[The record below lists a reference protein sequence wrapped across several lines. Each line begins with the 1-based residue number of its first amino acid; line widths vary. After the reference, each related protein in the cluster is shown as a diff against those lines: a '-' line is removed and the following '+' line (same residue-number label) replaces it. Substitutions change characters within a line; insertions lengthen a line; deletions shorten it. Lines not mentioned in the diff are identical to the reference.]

1 MHIFLAIIVF
11 VLFALDSLLLLGL
24 GGVGFLSGFTAA
36 NTFATSIAILI
47 QLPIFYFIIY
57 KSYIGPV
64 HHLNKEIA
72 KFMTGM
78 QEDIHIEPNSL
89 SHGMNSLT
97 TFFIKSL
104 QILKVFK
111 EELRDGRKLRSE
123 VEIASEIQK
132 HILDKEE
139 VTVPSLEIAMATAS
153 ATEVGGDSYDIIAGK
168 DGNYYVYVGDVTG
181 HGVPSG
187 FVMMTVNALISALSL
202 NEDNGAKILA
212 DTNRILK
219 PRVKQNMMMSCVM
232 LRWDAPHKALYYTG
246 AGHEYILVYKAHE
259 QKVYKVKT
267 GWVALGM
274 VKDSSKILKE
284 QQIAFE
290 PEDVII
296 LYTDGIS
303 EARYRSEPTGIL
315 FGVDRI
321 VESIMKCGKRDA
333 TTIFQQITIDLSAFM
348 GYKHKQYDDITLI
361 VARYLP
367 SSSAN
372 AGSGVTM
379 STLPDAIDFSH
390 VTEWNWWRKASEV
403 S

>member
-1 MHIFLAIIVF
+1 MLHILLTIIVIL
-11 VLFALDSLLLLGL
+11 LFILDTMILLGI
-24 GGVGFLSGFTAA
+24 GGVGFLQAY
-36 NTFATSIAILI
+36 TSSNIFVASLIILG
-47 QLPIFYFIIY
+47 QLPVFYFIVY

-64 HHLNKEIA
+64 QKLNREIA

-78 QEDIHIEPNSL
+78 QEDIQIEPNSL
-89 SHGMNSLT
+89 SQGMNYLIS
-97 TFFIKSL
+97 FF
-104 QILKVFK
+104 LKVFK

-139 VTVPSLEIAMATAS
+139 VIVPSLEIAMATSA
-153 ATEVGGDSYDIIAGK
+153 ATEVGGDSYDIIEWK
-168 DGNYYVYVGDVTG
+168 EGNYYVYVWDVTG

-202 NEDNGAKILA
+202 GELNGATILA
-212 DTNRILK
+212 NTNKILK

-232 LRWDAPHKALYYTG
+232 LRWDATHKAMYYTG
-246 AGHEYILVYKAHE
+246 AGHEYILVYKARE

-274 VKDSSKILKE
+274 VRDSSKILKE

-290 PEDVII
+290 VEDVII

-303 EARYRSEPTGIL
+303 EARYRSEPNGIL

-333 TTIFQQITIDLSAFM
+333 PTIFQQITIDLSAFM
-348 GYKHKQYDDITLI
+348 WYKHKQYDDITLI

-367 SSSAN
+367 GSAT
-372 AGSGVTM
+372 GTTM
-379 STLPDAIDFSH
+379 SNLPDTINFSH
-390 VTEWNWWRKASEV
+390 VTEWNWWRKPPEV
-403 S
+403 

>member
-1 MHIFLAIIVF
+1 V
-11 VLFALDSLLLLGL
+11 
-24 GGVGFLSGFTAA
+24 
-36 NTFATSIAILI
+36 
-47 QLPIFYFIIY
+47 Y

-64 HHLNKEIA
+64 QHLNKEIA

-139 VTVPSLEIAMATAS
+139 VLVPSLEIAMATAS

-202 NEDNGAKILA
+202 GELNGANILA
-212 DTNRILK
+212 NTNKILK

-267 GWVALGM
+267 G
-274 VKDSSKILKE
+274 
-284 QQIAFE
+284 
-290 PEDVII
+290 
-296 LYTDGIS
+296 
-303 EARYRSEPTGIL
+303 
-315 FGVDRI
+315 
-321 VESIMKCGKRDA
+321 
-333 TTIFQQITIDLSAFM
+333 
-348 GYKHKQYDDITLI
+348 
-361 VARYLP
+361 
-367 SSSAN
+367 
-372 AGSGVTM
+372 
-379 STLPDAIDFSH
+379 
-390 VTEWNWWRKASEV
+390 
-403 S
+403 

>member
-1 MHIFLAIIVF
+1 MLHILLTIIV
-11 VLFALDSLLLLGL
+11 VLFFALDTMLLLGIW
-24 GGVGFLSGFTAA
+24 GIGFLHEYASS
-36 NTFATSIAILI
+36 NIFATSLIILG
-47 QLPIFYFIIY
+47 QLPLFYFIVY

-64 HHLNKEIA
+64 QKLNREIA

-78 QEDIHIEPNSL
+78 QEDVQIEPNSL
-89 SHGMNSLT
+89 SQGMNYLIS
-97 TFFIKSL
+97 FFIKSL

-139 VTVPSLEIAMATAS
+139 VIVPSLEIAMATAS
-153 ATEVGGDSYDIIAGK
+153 ATEVGGDSYDIIQWK
-168 DGNYYVYVGDVTG
+168 DGNYYIYVGDVTG

-202 NEDNGAKILA
+202 GELNWATILA
-212 DTNRILK
+212 NTNKILK

-232 LRWDAPHKALYYTG
+232 LRWDSTHKAMYYTG
-246 AGHEYILVYKAHE
+246 AGHEYILVYKARE

-267 GWVALGM
+267 WWVALGM
-274 VKDSSKILKE
+274 VRDSSKILKE

-290 PEDVII
+290 VDDVII

-303 EARYRSEPTGIL
+303 EARYRSEPNGIL

-333 TTIFQQITIDLSAFM
+333 ATIFQQITIDLSAFM
-348 GYKHKQYDDITLI
+348 WYKHKQYDDITLI
-361 VARYLP
+361 VSRYLP
-367 SSSAN
+367 GSAP
-372 AGSGVTM
+372 GTTM
-379 STLPDAIDFSH
+379 STIPDTINFSH
-390 VTEWNWWRKASEV
+390 VTEWNWWRKPPEV
-403 S
+403 

>member
-1 MHIFLAIIVF
+1 MLHILLTIIVI
-11 VLFALDSLLLLGL
+11 VLCGLDTLILLGI
-24 GGVGFLSGFTAA
+24 GGVGFLTGFVTA
-36 NTFATSIAILI
+36 NMFAASLIILA
-47 QLPIFYFIIY
+47 QLPIFYFIVY

-64 HHLNKEIA
+64 QHLNKEIA

-97 TFFIKSL
+97 IFFIKSL

-139 VTVPSLEIAMATAS
+139 VLVPSLEIAMATAS

-202 NEDNGAKILA
+202 GELNGANILA
-212 DTNRILK
+212 NTNKILK

-267 GWVALGM
+267 G
-274 VKDSSKILKE
+274 
-284 QQIAFE
+284 
-290 PEDVII
+290 
-296 LYTDGIS
+296 
-303 EARYRSEPTGIL
+303 
-315 FGVDRI
+315 
-321 VESIMKCGKRDA
+321 
-333 TTIFQQITIDLSAFM
+333 
-348 GYKHKQYDDITLI
+348 
-361 VARYLP
+361 
-367 SSSAN
+367 
-372 AGSGVTM
+372 
-379 STLPDAIDFSH
+379 
-390 VTEWNWWRKASEV
+390 
-403 S
+403 